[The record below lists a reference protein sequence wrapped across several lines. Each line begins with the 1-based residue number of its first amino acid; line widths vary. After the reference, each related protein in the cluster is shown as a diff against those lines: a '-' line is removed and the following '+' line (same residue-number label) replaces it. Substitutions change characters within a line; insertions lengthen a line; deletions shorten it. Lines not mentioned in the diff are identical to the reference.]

1 MSITTTGCLLAA
13 LAMLPLTSF
22 ADEAQSVEKGRA
34 VYQSVCIACHA
45 PENVMVSAPKAGDAA
60 EWARRAGKGAV
71 GLDMLTRHAIDGFG
85 AMPAKGGH
93 AELTAAQIRD
103 AIVFMRAVPDA
114 AGTAPT
120 GTTR

>member
-1 MSITTTGCLLAA
+1 MSLNKARCLLAV
-13 LAMLPLTSF
+13 LAMLPLISF

-60 EWARRAGKGAV
+60 EWARRAGKGSA

-93 AELTAAQIRD
+93 AELTTAQIRD
-103 AIVFMRAVPDA
+103 AIVFMRAVPTA
-114 AGTAPT
+114 VGTAPA

>member
-1 MSITTTGCLLAA
+1 MSSHKTRCLLAA

-22 ADEAQSVEKGRA
+22 AAEAQSVEKGRA
-34 VYQSVCIACHA
+34 VYHSVCIACHA

-60 EWARRAGKGAV
+60 EWARRAGKGAA
-71 GLDMLTRHAIDGFG
+71 GLDMLVTHAIDGFG

-114 AGTAPT
+114 AGT
-120 GTTR
+120 TR

>member
-1 MSITTTGCLLAA
+1 MSLNRMSCLLAA
-13 LAMLPLTSF
+13 LAMLPLASF
-22 ADEAQSVEKGRA
+22 ADEAQSVESGRA

-60 EWARRAGKGAV
+60 EWARRAGKGPAA
-71 GLDMLTRHAIDGFG
+71 LDMLTKHAIDGFG

-103 AIVFMRAVPDA
+103 AIVFMRASPVA
-114 AGTAPT
+114 APNAPA